1 MWMQKLTG
9 GRLGR
14 DSRFAG
20 FLAATA
26 FFLLAGLYGWGVFTL
41 PARSPIGMPDASLLL
56 PSLAGLFGIANLLD
70 IYATTSHLPPQR
82 ENWALPPAR
91 PLVVPC
97 FWSSVAGASMGV
109 LPGMTASQ
117 ATVLVM
123 GGRNLAAKAQGKQGY
138 GMDWETRRLTE
149 LSDDELLEIAKAE
162 ADEGVEGPQTKQ
174 DLEVIALLSATN
186 TAVMVMVLGFL
197 YIISRSRSGA
207 TLALKMMYPIETW
220 SSLEPTS
227 DFIRLLAV
235 TLAAGLL
242 AMPMMR
248 YVGRGMLRL
257 HAAIP
262 LQQMVMGVII
272 FVVALVWLSTGFVG
286 IGVLIVGTI
295 IGLLPPR
302 IGIRRSH
309 GMGIIL
315 VPIMIYTFAQKFDKL
330 WIHLKLG
337 RETHENHP
345 NRHQPDPSLPPFVG
359 LTIGHRSSGKRE
371 DARQTSGRSTACTG
385 NVCINEVIPNPNG
398 LTMQPTRTANGLNST
413 TAAPWVWT

>member
-1 MWMQKLTG
+1 
-9 GRLGR
+9 
-14 DSRFAG
+14 
-20 FLAATA
+20 
-26 FFLLAGLYGWGVFTL
+26 
-41 PARSPIGMPDASLLL
+41 
-56 PSLAGLFGIANLLD
+56 
-70 IYATTSHLPPQR
+70 
-82 ENWALPPAR
+82 
-91 PLVVPC
+91 
-97 FWSSVAGASMGV
+97 MGV

-123 GGRNLAAKAQGKQGY
+123 GGRNLAAKAQGKQGF

-162 ADEGVEGPQTKQ
+162 AEEGVEGPQTKQ
-174 DLEVIALLSATN
+174 DLEIIAILSATN
-186 TAVMVMVLGFL
+186 TAVVMVLGFL

-248 YVGRGMLRL
+248 YVGMGMLRL

-315 VPIMIYTFAQKFDKL
+315 VPIMIYTFAQKFDSFGF
-330 WIHLKLG
+330 I
-337 RETHENHP
+337 
-345 NRHQPDPSLPPFVG
+345 
-359 LTIGHRSSGKRE
+359 
-371 DARQTSGRSTACTG
+371 
-385 NVCINEVIPNPNG
+385 
-398 LTMQPTRTANGLNST
+398 
-413 TAAPWVWT
+413 